1 VSISSSDLRRELGR
15 IFGSNVQR
23 LERRPHAYRAS
34 FGLEALQLR
43 LADGR
48 ELRMVH
54 KDLSHRSLDANARRA
69 KPPHLHDPVREIEVY
84 AQMLAGHDLGTAAY
98 YGAVVDRARDRY
110 WLFLEDVPGIA
121 LWQEGEHATWLAVAR
136 WLAELHERVAPNGAS
151 LLRYDAEMQRRF
163 LAQAVARLPPSAGE
177 LLAAAQERA
186 LSTFDAIPSALV
198 HGDFYP
204 SNVLVDTR
212 GGRVRICALDWESA
226 GVGPSLLDLASL
238 VAGWPEHEVAALA
251 GAYRSAL
258 AHPPPEDEFHHALD
272 CCRLHVAV
280 RWLGW
285 SRRWRPPTEHAQD
298 WSAAALDLAETLSG

>member
-1 VSISSSDLRRELGR
+1 MNIAGSDLRRELGC
-15 IFGSNVQR
+15 IFGSNVER

-34 FGLEALQLR
+34 FELEALQLT

-48 ELRMVH
+48 ELRIVH

-69 KPPHLHDPVREIEVY
+69 KPPNLHDPVREIEVY
-84 AQMLAGHDLGTAAY
+84 AHVLAGHDLGTAAY

-121 LWQEGEHATWLAVAR
+121 LWQDGERATWLAVAR

-151 LLRYDAEMQRRF
+151 LLHYDTEMQRRF
-163 LAQAVARLPPSAGE
+163 LAQAFTRLPRSAG
-177 LLAAAQERA
+177 LQLAAAHERA
-186 LSTFDAIPSALV
+186 LTTFDAMPSGLI

-212 GGRVRICALDWESA
+212 DDRVRICALDWESA
-226 GVGPSLLDLASL
+226 GIGPSLLDLASL

-258 AHPPPEDEFHHALD
+258 ADPPPEDEFRHALD
-272 CCRLHVAV
+272 CCRLYVAV

-285 SRRWRPPTEHAQD
+285 SRRWTPPTEHAHN
-298 WSAAALDLAETLSG
+298 WSAAALDLAETLTR